1 MAEESKYGKAL
12 DALKQNQQPAPT
24 GKLKQATVEQRTE
37 TKQTVLER
45 VRPRSKRS
53 DPAWRPYTLMLKRE
67 THTEAGII
75 LKRMD
80 TGQDLS
86 DLAQELFEQWVKAHS

>member
-1 MAEESKYGKAL
+1 MAESSKYGKAL
-12 DALKQNQQPAPT
+12 DALKQSPAGLRDDP
-24 GKLKQATVEQRTE
+24 QRAAAP
-37 TKQTVLER
+37 VR
-45 VRPRSKRS
+45 VKPRSKRS
-53 DPAWRPYTLMLKRE
+53 DPAWRPYTLMLKSE
-67 THTEAGII
+67 THTEASII

>member
-1 MAEESKYGKAL
+1 MAEPSKYGKAL
-12 DALKQNQQPAPT
+12 DALKQKETSGPTKEPQRAALAP
-24 GKLKQATVEQRTE
+24 
-37 TKQTVLER
+37 
-45 VRPRSKRS
+45 VRFKPRSKRS
-53 DPAWRPYTLMLKRE
+53 DPAWRPYTLMLKNE

>member
-1 MAEESKYGKAL
+1 MVESSKYGKAL
-12 DALKQNQQPAPT
+12 DALKHNPT
-24 GKLKQATVEQRTE
+24 GKKQPLQASV
-37 TKQTVLER
+37 VPVR
-45 VRPRSKRS
+45 VKPRSKRS
-53 DPAWRPYTLMLKRE
+53 DPAWRPYTLMLKIQ

-86 DLAQELFEQWVKAHS
+86 DLAQELFDQWVQAHS

>member
-1 MAEESKYGKAL
+1 MAESSKYGKAL
-12 DALKQNQQPAPT
+12 DALKHT
-24 GKLKQATVEQRTE
+24 QAGSAKHALVERVSE
-37 TKQTVLER
+37 TKQIVLER

-53 DPAWRPYTLMLKRE
+53 DPAWRPYTLMLKTE

-86 DLAQELFEQWVKAHS
+86 DLAQELFDAWVKAHS

>member
-1 MAEESKYGKAL
+1 MAESSKYGKAL
-12 DALKQNQQPAPT
+12 DALKQSPGQRDDP
-24 GKLKQATVEQRTE
+24 QRT
-37 TKQTVLER
+37 VGPAR
-45 VRPRSKRS
+45 VKPRSKRS
-53 DPAWRPYTLMLKRE
+53 DPAWRPYTLMLKSE

-86 DLAQELFEQWVKAHS
+86 DLAQELFEHWVKLHS

>member
-1 MAEESKYGKAL
+1 MAEPNKYGKAL
-12 DALKQNQQPAPT
+12 DALKQSQPT
-24 GKLKQATVEQRTE
+24 G
-37 TKQTVLER
+37 QTDTPPQVAAEPVR
-45 VRPRSKRS
+45 IRPRSKRS
-53 DPAWRPYTLMLKRE
+53 DPAWKAYTLMLKSK

>member
-1 MAEESKYGKAL
+1 MVDASKYTKTL
-12 DALKQNQQPAPT
+12 DALKQAHSPT
-24 GKLKQATVEQRTE
+24 TDLKQEILDHISEPKRT
-37 TKQTVLER
+37 TLER
-45 VRPRSKRS
+45 IRPRSKRS
-53 DPAWRPYTLMLKRE
+53 DPAWRPYTLMLKTA
-67 THTEAGII
+67 THTDAGII

>member
-1 MAEESKYGKAL
+1 MVDVSKYSKTL
-12 DALKQNQQPAPT
+12 DALKKGQSPANVKHEILDHISEP
-24 GKLKQATVEQRTE
+24 KRVI
-37 TKQTVLER
+37 LER
-45 VRPRSKRS
+45 IRPRSKRS
-53 DPAWRPYTLMLKRE
+53 DPAWRPYTLMLKTE

>member
-1 MAEESKYGKAL
+1 MAEPSKYGKAL
-12 DALKQNQQPAPT
+12 DALKKSQPT
-24 GKLKQATVEQRTE
+24 GQPDAPLRAAELVRI
-37 TKQTVLER
+37 
-45 VRPRSKRS
+45 RPRSKRS
-53 DPAWRPYTLMLKRE
+53 DPAWKPYTLMLKSA